1 MSNLVESVKGYF
13 SEELVGRLVPFLGV
27 EAEKVQSIVDAGI
40 GALAS
45 EFPSFAESG
54 GLAAFTGLTTNADF
68 DGKWQP
74 EGGLISLAGQGKPVL
89 ETLLGDRKDEVVAQ
103 VAAESGAKGEA
114 VEKAL
119 CIVSPALMI
128 AAAGMAVEKPVEAP
142 VEAPKAPQKKRIT
155 VGNLEEVQEA
165 VVATAEAPAP
175 APLNIP
181 IAEPESPVATTPSVS
196 AAPATAKAPTRLLPA
211 IAAVICTVVL
221 GATVLMKG
229 CGAAP
234 AETQPAAQSTS
245 QPTTQP
251 ASAEP
256 KLEDPPF
263 PVSPDVNGTAK

>member
-45 EFPSFAESG
+45 EIPSFAESG
-54 GLAAFTGLTTNADF
+54 GLATFTGLTTNADF

-74 EGGLISLAGQGKPVL
+74 EGGLISLAGQGKSVL
-89 ETLLGDRKDEVVAQ
+89 DTLLGDRKDDVVAQ
-103 VAAESGAKGEA
+103 VAAESGAKGET

-128 AAAGMAVEKPVEAP
+128 AAAGMAVEKP